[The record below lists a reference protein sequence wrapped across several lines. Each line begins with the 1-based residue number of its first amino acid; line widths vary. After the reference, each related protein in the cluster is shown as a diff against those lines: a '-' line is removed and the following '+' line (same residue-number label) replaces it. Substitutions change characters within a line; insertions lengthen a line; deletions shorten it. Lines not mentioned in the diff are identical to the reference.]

1 MQPLTSD
8 QYQKLVEINDAEEF
22 SLNYKTL
29 IAKVVKVKDRDTFKA
44 VVWLHATPTK
54 FTFRIGGLDTPETR
68 KGEAKQFGKKVKQIV
83 GSLIDKKIVKI
94 EAGDFDKYGR
104 ILARVFILS
113 EGKELCVNDFLLE
126 NELGKSYAGKTKVE
140 FTSEDEEQFLKSYK
154 AKIWPKTTHYP
165 RL

>member
-29 IAKVVKVKDRDTFKA
+29 IAKVVKVIDGDTFKA

-104 ILARVFILS
+104 ILARVFIFS

-154 AKIWPKTTHYP
+154 AKIWPKTAHYP